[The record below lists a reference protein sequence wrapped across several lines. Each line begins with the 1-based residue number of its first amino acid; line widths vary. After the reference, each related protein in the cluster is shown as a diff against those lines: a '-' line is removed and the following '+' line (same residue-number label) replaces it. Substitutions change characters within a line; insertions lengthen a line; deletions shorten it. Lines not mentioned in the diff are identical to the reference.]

1 LLIFPP
7 IEDCLLRS
15 RAIRISMRCK
25 DNTADKVARW
35 ETYKSLFRS
44 PFRPVVWNQMEG
56 FQMPKYLAPLAGAA
70 AVLVL
75 ALTLPSSVNAGG
87 GSASAPSK
95 YRNSLVSQQQQQQ
108 TKQNF
113 PITEYSSSSRTSSQK
128 H

>member
-15 RAIRISMRCK
+15 RAIRISMCCK

-35 ETYKSLFRS
+35 EACKNPFRNL
-44 PFRPVVWNQMEG
+44 FRPVVWNQMEG
-56 FQMPKYLAPLAGAA
+56 FRMPKYLAPLTGAA

-75 ALTLPSSVNAGG
+75 ALTLPSGASAGG

-95 YRNSLVSQQQQQQ
+95 YRNALVSQQQQQA
-108 TKQNF
+108 KQNF
-113 PITEYSSSSRTSSQK
+113 PITEYSSSSRTTSQK